1 MGKVEIS
8 ALIRPHLIDM
18 KPYASARDEFT
29 GKSEVYLDANENSL
43 GSVGVRDLSR
53 YPDPHQHEIKKKLS
67 SLKQIAADQIFIGN
81 GSDEPIDLL
90 IRAFCEPLKNEIII
104 LPPTYG
110 MYEVSANV
118 NNVPVKKVPLT
129 ADFQLDVAAIE
140 EAINSHTKLIFTC
153 NPNNPTGTRIADTE
167 VIKILENFN
176 GLVIVDE
183 AYIDFSEKESFIG
196 LIEQYNN
203 LVVLQTFSKAWGLA
217 AARVG
222 MLYGSTEVVEI
233 LNKIKPPYNVNEM
246 SQEAVI
252 YALQNEQQKQAFVDE
267 ILNERAYLHTELA
280 SLTTV
285 QSIYPSDTN
294 FLLVRVTEP
303 DKLYHYLIDKG
314 IIVRNRSKV
323 LLCEG
328 CLRITVGTRQE
339 NERLIKA
346 IKSF

>member
-1 MGKVEIS
+1 MGKINIS
-8 ALIRPHLIDM
+8 ELIRPHLIDM

-43 GSVGVRDLSR
+43 GSVGTRDLSR
-53 YPDPHQHEIKKKLS
+53 YPDPHQQEIKRKLS
-67 SLKQIAADQIFIGN
+67 EIKHITTDQIFIGN

-90 IRAFCEPLKNEIII
+90 IRAFCEPLQDEIII

-129 ADFQLDVAAIE
+129 TDFQLNISAIE
-140 EAINSHTKLIFTC
+140 NGITDNSKLIFVC
-153 NPNNPTGTRIADTE
+153 NPNNPTGTRIADSE
-167 VIKILENFN
+167 VINILERFN

-183 AYIDFSEKESFIG
+183 AYIDFSEKQSFIR

-222 MLYGSTEVVEI
+222 MLFGSEEVVGV

-252 YALQNEQQKQAFVDE
+252 YALENEQQKKAFVDE
-267 ILNERAYLHTELA
+267 IVKERASLETELSQLA
-280 SLTTV
+280 IV

-294 FLLVRVTEP
+294 FLLVRVAEP
-303 DKLYHYLIDKG
+303 DRLYHYLIENG

-323 LLCEG
+323 MLCEG
-328 CLRITVGTRQE
+328 CLRITVGTREE
-339 NERLIKA
+339 NQRLLEA
-346 IKSF
+346 IKEF